1 MQWALRF
8 QRSNVISTF
17 QTRLCNLVHW
27 EKRSLKISIDVD
39 LFLNRVHIDS
49 CKTQFSLNKT
59 FFLVTEGPFWT
70 KIKSWFQS
78 SNVRIN
84 LQMRLC
90 NSNQKTQELSLAIN
104 SFLNRVYID
113 GCKKTLLV
121 KWNFFLVINH
131 IFRNESKQVDTYL
144 LLLHELDHELPKYF
158 HLPTYLFK
166 MCYIEYLGDKLLVWW
181 LISCRQSFCKV
192 VWKYNFTN
200 IILLQECLYKTFKIT
215 VGETK
220 KG

>member
-17 QTRLCNLVHW
+17 QTRLCNSVHC
-27 EKRSLKISIDVD
+27 EKRSLEINLDVD
-39 LFLNRVHIDS
+39 SFLNRVYIDS
-49 CKTQFSLNKT
+49 CKTQFLLNKT
-59 FFLVTEGPFWT
+59 FFLVTKWPFWT

-90 NSNQKTQELSLAIN
+90 NSDQKTQEISLAIN

-121 KWNFFLVINH
+121 KWNFFPCH
-131 IFRNESKQVDTYL
+131 QSYFPQWKQTSRYL
-144 LLLHELDHELPKYF
+144 LTVATWTWPWITQVFTL
-158 HLPTYLFK
+158 TYLF
-166 MCYIEYLGDKLLVWW
+166 I
-181 LISCRQSFCKV
+181 
-192 VWKYNFTN
+192 
-200 IILLQECLYKTFKIT
+200 
-215 VGETK
+215 
-220 KG
+220 